1 MTNATESAALLAL
14 YDETMRRNAHPAGMA
29 REGLPHLSRYTTSSG
44 SQRFVMWHDFDDI
57 DAAPHVDA
65 ELTAVHG
72 HAGVLMWK
80 LYGHD
85 RAHDAL
91 REALLARGFEENDP
105 STLMAAAVDTVLAAL
120 PAAPS
125 GPLAARQLTTVRD
138 LDAYQQIWDDVWP
151 GAPNARYVNDYKSR
165 IDQHDPGILFYA
177 GFAPDGEAVTSGY
190 MFHHPGDPIALLCG
204 GTTKAAWR
212 RQHAYTLMLAVRAQ
226 AAAKRGASH
235 LAVEASPES
244 QPILARLG
252 FQPLSTLMFYEKHI
266 SDTPASAS

>member
-1 MTNATESAALLAL
+1 MTTAADTAALLAL
-14 YDETMRRNAHPAGMA
+14 YDDTMRRNAHPAGMA
-29 REGLPHLSRYTTSSG
+29 PERLPQLSRYTTSSG
-44 SQRFVMWHDFDDI
+44 SQRYIMWHGFGDA

-65 ELTAVHG
+65 EMAAVRG
-72 HAGVLMWK
+72 RAAVLMWK

-105 STLMAAAVDTVLAAL
+105 STLMVAAVDTVLAAL
-120 PAAPS
+120 PATAS
-125 GPLAARQLTTVRD
+125 GRLAARQLKTVQD

-165 IDQHDPGILFYA
+165 IEQHDLGILFYA
-177 GFAPDGEAVTSGY
+177 GFAADGEAVTSGY

-226 AAAKRGASH
+226 AAAARGARY

-266 SDTPASAS
+266 ADAPASAS